1 MAWQRVGSVA
11 DVQLDAPL
19 AVTVGEKQLAVYRI
33 GDDFYALDD
42 VCPHAFALLSSGFV
56 EGDKVECPLH
66 QALFHIPTGKAVG
79 PPCTVDIRSYAV
91 KVDDGAYANVLL
103 PTLLRSTG
111 LEPRERNSIGPHS
124 MLARSGNGG
133 AMLAFTVGDGTIY
146 IKKQT
151 ADSKQ

>member
-11 DVQLDAPL
+11 DVQVDAPL

-66 QALFHIPTGKAVG
+66 QALFHIPTGKCRDR
-79 PPCTVDIRSYAV
+79 PPTPIWRPFQSRSRA
-91 KVDDGAYANVLL
+91 L
-103 PTLLRSTG
+103 TFWSTFS
-111 LEPRERNSIGPHS
+111 R
-124 MLARSGNGG
+124 
-133 AMLAFTVGDGTIY
+133 
-146 IKKQT
+146 QC
-151 ADSKQ
+151 

>member
-11 DVQLDAPL
+11 DVQVDAPL

-66 QALFHIPTGKAVG
+66 QALFHIPTGKCLG
-79 PPCTVDIRSYAV
+79 PPAATDLAAFPV
-91 KVDDGAYANVLL
+91 KVEGDDILVD
-103 PTLLRSTG
+103 
-111 LEPRERNSIGPHS
+111 
-124 MLARSGNGG
+124 
-133 AMLAFTVGDGTIY
+133 V
-146 IKKQT
+146 
-151 ADSKQ
+151 

>member
-11 DVQLDAPL
+11 DVQVDAPL

-66 QALFHIPTGKAVG
+66 QALFHIPTGKCLG
-79 PPCTVDIRSYAV
+79 PPADTDLVAFRV
-91 KVDDGAYANVLL
+91 KV
-103 PTLLRSTG
+103 
-111 LEPRERNSIGPHS
+111 EGPDI
-124 MLARSGNGG
+124 L
-133 AMLAFTVGDGTIY
+133 VDV
-146 IKKQT
+146 
-151 ADSKQ
+151 